1 METMQL
7 YSKAV
12 EKERNEG
19 GGGGTGIDPL
29 PGAKLSFTLGR
40 FPREK

>member
-1 METMQL
+1 M
-7 YSKAV
+7 

-19 GGGGTGIDPL
+19 GGGAGIDPL

-40 FPREK
+40 FPREKLVFSNDCIETG